1 MRIERRRLA
10 AVLMTAG
17 VLLLGHAAELA
28 AQTRVPWWRRIILPN
43 PRIDATSSYTQHRVP
58 FSVELW
64 RVNGVTSDGYNV
76 ATAYADF
83 NGDGQ
88 TDMALMPIRFDGQ
101 PNEPVILT
109 GLADNSFTDISSSV
123 LEGPLPALRGAFR
136 ALVADFNRD
145 GRPDLYYA
153 SACPR
158 CEDTNVLLLSTSSGK
173 LRWASTLVEPVGFHE
188 GVSAA
193 DIDNDRDVDIFVSD
207 GGFVNGA
214 RVPGYFLVNDGLGNF
229 TIDTTRVPTGFG
241 DGLVLS
247 AELID
252 IDRDGY
258 LDLVVG
264 GHEFEGRTT
273 TIFWGGL
280 LGFRNAPRTT
290 LPAVPGYGIVL
301 DIEADDVDGDGR
313 KDVVVTRT
321 KDSPFYEG
329 YYFQVLRQ
337 TSRRA
342 FADQSAARII
352 GDPGTWEGAQS
363 GQQAVF
369 WIRLVD
375 TNGDGARDILLDDK
389 GRGLGWLNDGV
400 GNFTFRSPW

>member
-1 MRIERRRLA
+1 MRIERRCLA
-10 AVLMTAG
+10 AVLLAVG
-17 VLLLGHAAELA
+17 ILGPGLVADAA
-28 AQTRVPWWRRIILPN
+28 AQTSPWWRRIVLPN
-43 PRIDATSSYTQHRVP
+43 PRIDATSSYTQHKVP

-64 RVNGVTSDGYNV
+64 RANSVTGGYNV

-88 TDMALMPIRFDGQ
+88 TDMALMPINLDRS
-101 PNEPVILT
+101 PHPPLILT

-123 LEGPLPALRGAFR
+123 FEGPLPELPGAFR

-145 GRPDLYYA
+145 GRPDVYFA
-153 SACPR
+153 SACPG
-158 CEDTNVLLLSTSSGK
+158 CEGTNALMLSTTGGK
-173 LRWASTLVEPVGFHE
+173 LRWASGLVEPAGFHE
-188 GVSAA
+188 GASAA

-207 GGFVNGA
+207 GGFVNGT
-214 RVPGYFLVNDGLGNF
+214 RVPGYFLVNDGRGTF
-229 TIDTTRVPTGFG
+229 SIDTTRVPTSFG
-241 DGLVLS
+241 EGLVLS

-264 GHEFEGRTT
+264 GHEYDDGRRT
-273 TIFWGGL
+273 TIFWGGP
-280 LGFRNAPRTT
+280 LGLRNARQTT
-290 LPAVPGYGIVL
+290 LPAVPGFGIVL

-313 KDVVVTRT
+313 KDLVVTRT

-329 YYFQVLRQ
+329 YYFQILRQ
-337 TSRRA
+337 TSRRT

-352 GDPGTWEGAQS
+352 GDLATWEGAAS

-389 GRGLGWLNDGV
+389 GRGLGWVNDGV
-400 GNFTFRSPW
+400 GNFTFRLPW

>member
-1 MRIERRRLA
+1 M
-10 AVLMTAG
+10 
-17 VLLLGHAAELA
+17 
-28 AQTRVPWWRRIILPN
+28 
-43 PRIDATSSYTQHRVP
+43 
-58 FSVELW
+58 
-64 RVNGVTSDGYNV
+64 
-76 ATAYADF
+76 
-83 NGDGQ
+83 
-88 TDMALMPIRFDGQ
+88 
-101 PNEPVILT
+101 LT

-123 LEGPLPALRGAFR
+123 FEGPLPELPGAIR

-145 GRPDLYYA
+145 GRPDVYYA
-153 SACPR
+153 SACPG
-158 CEDTNVLLLSTSSGK
+158 CEGTNALMLSTPGGK
-173 LRWASTLVEPVGFHE
+173 LRWASGLVEPAGFHE

-214 RVPGYFLVNDGLGNF
+214 RVPGYFLVNDGRGNF
-229 TIDTTRVPTGFG
+229 TIDTTRVPADFG
-241 DGLVLS
+241 EGLVLS

-313 KDVVVTRT
+313 KDLVVTRT

-329 YYFQVLRQ
+329 YYFQILRQ
-337 TSRRA
+337 TSRRT

-352 GDPGTWEGAQS
+352 GDLATWEGAAS

-389 GRGLGWLNDGV
+389 GRGLGWVNDGV